1 MKRIVKPSGPCVKK
15 LAELY
20 PASKQT
26 PVKQLGM
33 AFDPLQECV
42 ALPAKRMKKSTKIKP
57 VCVEVFVLPPPI
69 LPRGKDL
76 ILPRGK
82 KRQEMI
88 RDGRVKTLQIK
99 RTMSP
104 LQVRNC
110 IILGFKHLNLQT
122 WEFLGVSGGK
132 LVKLDNQT
140 LGGELVDRRGAL
152 YLQEKVDT

>member
-1 MKRIVKPSGPCVKK
+1 MKRIIKPSSPCVKK

-26 PVKQLGM
+26 PVKQLGA

-57 VCVEVFVLPPPI
+57 VCVEVFVLPPLI
-69 LPRGKDL
+69 LPKGKDL

-82 KRQEMI
+82 KRQELI
-88 RDGRVKTLQIK
+88 RDGRSKTLQIK

-104 LQVRNC
+104 PQLHNSIVC
-110 IILGFKHLNLQT
+110 GFKI
-122 WEFLGVSGGK
+122 
-132 LVKLDNQT
+132 
-140 LGGELVDRRGAL
+140 
-152 YLQEKVDT
+152 